1 MGHVR
6 RRTWKITQNLGNAF
20 FYTVIGMALF
30 ALLAGGIVIGGKTG
44 ILPIMGQTVEEQ
56 TNRQKVSET
65 SLAEVKAL
73 QERNRPEVT
82 VQETLAGRSYTTD
95 ELFSATDADGNRA
108 EVTLLN
114 ASYEVTDVT
123 EDIYENN
130 AFIFAQSGTYRLK
143 VRVTDQMGVSNIC
156 QVYVTCNG

>member
-1 MGHVR
+1 ME
-6 RRTWKITQNLGNAF
+6 KITQNLGNAF

-30 ALLAGGIVIGGKTG
+30 ALLAGGIIIGGKTG
-44 ILPIMGQTVEEQ
+44 IFPIMRQAVEEQ
-56 TNRQKVSET
+56 TGKDEVSET

-73 QERNRPEVT
+73 QERKRPEVT
-82 VQETLAGRSYTTD
+82 VQEALVGRSYAAD
-95 ELFSATDADGNRA
+95 ELFSATDADGKRA
-108 EVTLLN
+108 EVTLLT
-114 ASYEVTDVT
+114 ASYEGADVT

-130 AFIFAQSGTYRLK
+130 MFIFAQSGTYRLK

>member
-1 MGHVR
+1 ME
-6 RRTWKITQNLGNAF
+6 KITQNLGNAF

-56 TNRQKVSET
+56 TNRQEVSET

-73 QERNRPEVT
+73 QERKRPEVT

-114 ASYEVTDVT
+114 ASYEGIDVT

>member
-1 MGHVR
+1 ME
-6 RRTWKITQNLGNAF
+6 KITQNLGNAF

-30 ALLAGGIVIGGKTG
+30 ALLAGGIVIGGKAG

-56 TNRQKVSET
+56 TNRQEVSET

-73 QERNRPEVT
+73 QERKRPEVT

-114 ASYEVTDVT
+114 ASYEGIDVT

>member
-1 MGHVR
+1 ME
-6 RRTWKITQNLGNAF
+6 KITQNLGNAF

-30 ALLAGGIVIGGKTG
+30 ALLAGGIVIGGKAG

-56 TNRQKVSET
+56 TNRQEVSET

-73 QERNRPEVT
+73 QERKRPEVT

-95 ELFSATDADGNRA
+95 ELFIATDADGNRA

-114 ASYEVTDVT
+114 ASCDGKDVT
-123 EDIYENN
+123 TEIYENN
-130 AFIFAQSGTYRLK
+130 TFIFAQSGTYRLK
-143 VRVTDQMGVSNIC
+143 IRVTDQMGVSNIC

>member
-1 MGHVR
+1 ME
-6 RRTWKITQNLGNAF
+6 KITQNLGNAF

-30 ALLAGGIVIGGKTG
+30 ALLAGGIVIGGKAG
-44 ILPIMGQTVEEQ
+44 IFPIMGQTVEEQ
-56 TNRQKVSET
+56 TNRQEVSET

-73 QERNRPEVT
+73 QERKRPEVT

-95 ELFSATDADGNRA
+95 ELFIATDADGNRA
-108 EVTLLN
+108 EVMLLN
-114 ASYEVTDVT
+114 ASYEGIDVT

-143 VRVTDQMGVSNIC
+143 VRVTDQMGVSYIC

>member
-1 MGHVR
+1 ME
-6 RRTWKITQNLGNAF
+6 KITQNLGNAF

-56 TNRQKVSET
+56 TNRQEVSET

-73 QERNRPEVT
+73 QERKRPEVT
-82 VQETLAGRSYTTD
+82 VRETLAGRSYTTD
-95 ELFSATDADGNRA
+95 ELFIATDADGNRA
-108 EVTLLN
+108 EVMLLN
-114 ASYEVTDVT
+114 ASYEGTDVT

>member
-1 MGHVR
+1 ME
-6 RRTWKITQNLGNAF
+6 KITQNLGNAF

-56 TNRQKVSET
+56 TNRQEVSET

-73 QERNRPEVT
+73 QERKRPEVT

-95 ELFSATDADGNRA
+95 ELFIATDADGNRA
-108 EVTLLN
+108 EVMLLN
-114 ASYEVTDVT
+114 ASYEGTDVT

>member
-1 MGHVR
+1 ME
-6 RRTWKITQNLGNAF
+6 KIVQNLGNAF

-30 ALLAGGIVIGGKTG
+30 ALLAGGIIIGGKTG
-44 ILPIMGQTVEEQ
+44 IFPIMGQAVEEQ
-56 TNRQKVSET
+56 TGKDEVSET

-73 QERNRPEVT
+73 QERKRPEVT

-95 ELFSATDADGNRA
+95 ELFSATDADGNHA
-108 EVTLLN
+108 QVTLLN
-114 ASYEVTDVT
+114 ASYEGTDVT

>member
-1 MGHVR
+1 ME
-6 RRTWKITQNLGNAF
+6 KITQNLGNAF

-56 TNRQKVSET
+56 TNRQEVSET

-73 QERNRPEVT
+73 QERKRPEV
-82 VQETLAGRSYTTD
+82 VAQETFAGNSYSAE
-95 ELFSATDADGNRA
+95 ELFSATDADGQRA
-108 EVTLLN
+108 DVAVLN
-114 ASYEVTDVT
+114 AFYEGENVTASVFDGT
-123 EDIYENN
+123 RLTFE
-130 AFIFAQSGTYRLK
+130 QSGTYRLK

-156 QVYVTCNG
+156 QVYITCNE

>member
-1 MGHVR
+1 ME
-6 RRTWKITQNLGNAF
+6 KITQNLGNAF

-30 ALLAGGIVIGGKTG
+30 ALLAGGIVIGGKAG

-56 TNRQKVSET
+56 TNRQEVSET
-65 SLAEVKAL
+65 SLAEVKVL
-73 QERNRPEVT
+73 QERKRPEVT

-95 ELFSATDADGNRA
+95 ELFNATDADGNRA

-114 ASYEVTDVT
+114 ASCDGKDVT
-123 EDIYENN
+123 TEIYENN
-130 AFIFAQSGTYRLK
+130 TFIFAQSGTYRLK
-143 VRVTDQMGVSNIC
+143 IRVTDQMGVSNIC

>member
-1 MGHVR
+1 ME
-6 RRTWKITQNLGNAF
+6 KITQNLGNAF

-44 ILPIMGQTVEEQ
+44 ILSIMGQTVEEQ
-56 TNRQKVSET
+56 TNRQEVSET

-73 QERNRPEVT
+73 QERKRPEVT
-82 VQETLAGRSYTTD
+82 VQEALAGHFYAAD
-95 ELFSATDADGNRA
+95 ELFNATDADGNRA

-114 ASYEVTDVT
+114 ASCDGKDVT
-123 EDIYENN
+123 TEIYENN
-130 AFIFAQSGTYRLK
+130 TFIFAQSGTYRLK
-143 VRVTDQMGVSNIC
+143 IRVTDQMGVSNIC

>member
-1 MGHVR
+1 
-6 RRTWKITQNLGNAF
+6 
-20 FYTVIGMALF
+20 
-30 ALLAGGIVIGGKTG
+30 
-44 ILPIMGQTVEEQ
+44 MGQTVEEQ
-56 TNRQKVSET
+56 TNRQEVSET

-73 QERNRPEVT
+73 QERKRPEVT

-95 ELFSATDADGNRA
+95 ELFIATDADGNRA
-108 EVTLLN
+108 EVMLLN
-114 ASYEVTDVT
+114 ASYEGTDVT

>member
-1 MGHVR
+1 ME
-6 RRTWKITQNLGNAF
+6 KITQNLGNVF

-44 ILPIMGQTVEEQ
+44 IFPIMGQAVEEQ
-56 TNRQKVSET
+56 TGKDEVSET

-73 QERNRPEVT
+73 QERKRPEVT
-82 VQETLAGRSYTTD
+82 VQEALAGHSYAAD
-95 ELFSATDADGNRA
+95 ELFSVTDADGKRA
-108 EVTLLN
+108 EVTLLT
-114 ASYEVTDVT
+114 ASYEGVDVT
-123 EDIYENN
+123 EKVYENN
-130 AFIFAQSGTYRLK
+130 MFIFAQSGTYRLK

>member
-1 MGHVR
+1 ME
-6 RRTWKITQNLGNAF
+6 KITQNLGNAF

-44 ILPIMGQTVEEQ
+44 ILSIMGQTVEEQ
-56 TNRQKVSET
+56 TNRQEVSET

-73 QERNRPEVT
+73 QERKRPEVT
-82 VQETLAGRSYTTD
+82 VRETLAGRSYTTD
-95 ELFSATDADGNRA
+95 ELFSATDADGNHA
-108 EVTLLN
+108 QVTLLN
-114 ASYEVTDVT
+114 ASYEGTDVT

>member
-1 MGHVR
+1 ME
-6 RRTWKITQNLGNAF
+6 KITQNLGNAF

-30 ALLAGGIVIGGKTG
+30 ALLAGGIVIGGKAG

-56 TNRQKVSET
+56 TNRPDVSET
-65 SLAEVKAL
+65 SLAAVKVL
-73 QERNRPEVT
+73 QERKRPEVT

-95 ELFSATDADGNRA
+95 ELFIATDADGKRA
-108 EVTLLN
+108 EVMLLN
-114 ASYEVTDVT
+114 ASYEGTDVT

>member
-1 MGHVR
+1 ME
-6 RRTWKITQNLGNAF
+6 KITQNLGNAF

-56 TNRQKVSET
+56 TNRQEVSET
-65 SLAEVKAL
+65 SLVEVKAL
-73 QERNRPEVT
+73 QERKRPEVT

-114 ASYEVTDVT
+114 ASYEGIDVT

>member
-1 MGHVR
+1 ME
-6 RRTWKITQNLGNAF
+6 KITQNLGNAF

-56 TNRQKVSET
+56 TNRQEVSET

-73 QERNRPEVT
+73 QERKRPEVT
-82 VQETLAGRSYTTD
+82 VQETLAGYSYTTD

-114 ASYEVTDVT
+114 ASYEGTDVT

-130 AFIFAQSGTYRLK
+130 MFIFAQSGTYRLK